1 MAVRSISESQSK
13 SKAVKLTFV
22 YLSLIV
28 GMVIVILPFLWMV
41 STSLKTPAAVFK
53 IPTVW
58 IPNPIVWENYPNAMT
73 VLPFVRYIMN
83 TAQITLLA
91 VIGATF
97 SGSLAAFAFARLR
110 WRGRNFMFV
119 LVLATL
125 MLPFQVIMI
134 PQFILFRSLQ
144 WLDTYLPLVVPAF
157 FGGSAFNIFLLR
169 QYFMTISRELDDA
182 AIIDGC
188 TRFGVYWRIILPLSK
203 AALMTVV
210 IFIVQNR
217 WQSFL
222 VPLIYLF
229 DQKKYTLALGLR
241 LFQDQYTTDWELM
254 MAAATVS
261 MLPVL
266 LVFYFGQRYFI
277 QGVVFT
283 GVKG

>member
-1 MAVRSISESQSK
+1 MVVRSIRESQSR
-13 SKAVKLTFV
+13 SYAFKLMFV
-22 YLSLIV
+22 YAVLVI
-28 GMVIVILPFLWMV
+28 GMVIVLMPFLWMV

-53 IPTVW
+53 IPTEW
-58 IPNPIVWENYPNAMT
+58 IPNPIVWANYPNAMT
-73 VLPFVRYIMN
+73 VLPFGRFILN
-83 TAQITLLA
+83 TTQITALA
-91 VIGATF
+91 VVGATL

-119 LVLATL
+119 LVLTTL

-134 PQFILFRSLQ
+134 PQFILFRELK

-169 QYFMTISRELDDA
+169 QYFMTISPELDDA

-188 TRFGVYWRIILPLSK
+188 SRFGVYWRIILPLSK

-254 MAAATVS
+254 MAAATVT
-261 MLPVL
+261 MIPVL
-266 LVFYFGQRYFI
+266 LVFYFGQHYFI
-277 QGVVFT
+277 QGIVFT

>member
-1 MAVRSISESQSK
+1 MVVRSIRESQSR
-13 SKAVKLTFV
+13 SNAFKLTFV
-22 YLSLIV
+22 YAVLVI
-28 GMVIVILPFLWMV
+28 GMVIVLMPFLWMV

-53 IPTVW
+53 IPTEW
-58 IPNPIVWENYPNAMT
+58 IPNPIVWANYPNAMT
-73 VLPFVRYIMN
+73 VLPFGRFILN
-83 TAQITLLA
+83 TAQITALA
-91 VIGATF
+91 VVGATL

-119 LVLATL
+119 LVLTTL

-134 PQFILFRSLQ
+134 PQFILFRELK

-169 QYFMTISRELDDA
+169 QYFMTISPELDDA

-188 TRFGVYWRIILPLSK
+188 SRFGVYWRIILPLSK

-254 MAAATVS
+254 MAAATVT
-261 MLPVL
+261 MIPVL
-266 LVFYFGQRYFI
+266 LVFYFGQHYFI
-277 QGVVFT
+277 QGIVFT

>member
-1 MAVRSISESQSK
+1 MVVRSISGSQSR
-13 SKAVKLTFV
+13 ARAFKLTFI
-22 YLSLIV
+22 YLALGV

-41 STSLKTPAAVFK
+41 STSLKTPADIFK

-58 IPNPIVWENYPNAMT
+58 IPNPIVWENYPNSMT
-73 VLPFVRYIMN
+73 ILPFGRFILN
-83 TAQITLLA
+83 TAKITGLA
-91 VIGATF
+91 VVGATL

-119 LVLATL
+119 LVLSTL

-134 PQFILFRSLQ
+134 PQFILFRELE

-169 QYFMTISRELDDA
+169 QYFMTISPELDDA

-188 TRFGVYWRIILPLSK
+188 SRFGVYWRIILPLSK

-241 LFQDQYTTDWELM
+241 LFQDQYTTEWELM

-261 MLPVL
+261 MIPVL
-266 LVFYFGQRYFI
+266 LVFYYGQRYFI

>member
-1 MAVRSISESQSK
+1 M
-13 SKAVKLTFV
+13 TFIYIV
-22 YLSLIV
+22 LAV

-41 STSLKTPAAVFK
+41 STSLKTPADIFK

-73 VLPFVRYIMN
+73 ILPFGRFILN
-83 TAQITLLA
+83 TAKITGLA
-91 VIGATF
+91 VVGATL

-119 LVLATL
+119 LVLSTL

-134 PQFILFRSLQ
+134 PQFILFRELE

-169 QYFMTISRELDDA
+169 QYFMTISPELDDA

-188 TRFGVYWRIILPLSK
+188 SRFGVYWRIILPLSK

-241 LFQDQYTTDWELM
+241 LFQDQYTTEWELM

-261 MLPVL
+261 MIPVL
-266 LVFYFGQRYFI
+266 LVFYYGQRYFI

>member
-1 MAVRSISESQSK
+1 MVVRSISGSQSRYRAFK
-13 SKAVKLTFV
+13 MTFIYIV
-22 YLSLIV
+22 LAV

-41 STSLKTPAAVFK
+41 STSLKTPADIFK

-58 IPNPIVWENYPNAMT
+58 IPDPIVWANYPNAMT
-73 VLPFVRYIMN
+73 ILPFGRFILN
-83 TAQITLLA
+83 TAKITGLA
-91 VIGATF
+91 VVGATL

-119 LVLATL
+119 LVLSTL

-134 PQFILFRSLQ
+134 PQFILFRELE

-169 QYFMTISRELDDA
+169 QYFMTISPELDDA

-188 TRFGVYWRIILPLSK
+188 SRFGVYWRIILPLSK

-241 LFQDQYTTDWELM
+241 LFQDQYTTEWELM

-261 MLPVL
+261 MIPVL
-266 LVFYFGQRYFI
+266 LVFYYGQRYFI

>member
-1 MAVRSISESQSK
+1 MVVRSISGSQSRYRAFK
-13 SKAVKLTFV
+13 MTFIYIV
-22 YLSLIV
+22 LAV

-41 STSLKTPAAVFK
+41 STSLKTPADIFK

-58 IPNPIVWENYPNAMT
+58 VPNPIVWANYPNAMT
-73 VLPFVRYIMN
+73 ILPFGRFILN
-83 TAQITLLA
+83 TAKITGLA
-91 VIGATF
+91 VVGATL

-119 LVLATL
+119 LVLSTL

-134 PQFILFRSLQ
+134 PQFILFRELE

-169 QYFMTISRELDDA
+169 QYFMTISPELDDA

-188 TRFGVYWRIILPLSK
+188 SRFGVYWRIILPLSK

-241 LFQDQYTTDWELM
+241 LFQDQYTTEWELM

-261 MLPVL
+261 MIPVL
-266 LVFYFGQRYFI
+266 LVFYYGQRYFI

>member
-1 MAVRSISESQSK
+1 MVVRSISGSQSRTRAFK
-13 SKAVKLTFV
+13 MTFI
-22 YLSLIV
+22 YLALAV

-41 STSLKTPAAVFK
+41 STSLKTPADIFK

-58 IPNPIVWENYPNAMT
+58 IPNPIVWDNYPNSMT
-73 VLPFVRYIMN
+73 ILPFGRFILN
-83 TAQITLLA
+83 TSKITGLA
-91 VIGATF
+91 VVGATF

-119 LVLATL
+119 LVLSTL

-134 PQFILFRSLQ
+134 PQFILFRELE

-169 QYFMTISRELDDA
+169 QYFMTISPELDDA

-188 TRFGVYWRIILPLSK
+188 SRFGVYWRIILPLSK

-241 LFQDQYTTDWELM
+241 LFQDQYTTEWELM

-261 MLPVL
+261 MVPVL

>member
-1 MAVRSISESQSK
+1 MVMRSIRESQSR
-13 SKAVKLTFV
+13 SNAFKLTFV
-22 YLSLIV
+22 YAVLVI
-28 GMVIVILPFLWMV
+28 GMVIVLMPFLWMV

-53 IPTVW
+53 IPTEW
-58 IPNPIVWENYPNAMT
+58 IPNPIVWANYPNAMT
-73 VLPFVRYIMN
+73 VLPFGRFILN
-83 TAQITLLA
+83 TAQITALA
-91 VIGATF
+91 VVGATL

-119 LVLATL
+119 LVLTTL

-134 PQFILFRSLQ
+134 PQFILFRELK

-169 QYFMTISRELDDA
+169 QYFMTISPELDDA

-188 TRFGVYWRIILPLSK
+188 SRFGVYWRIILPLSK

-254 MAAATVS
+254 MAAATVT
-261 MLPVL
+261 MIPVL
-266 LVFYFGQRYFI
+266 LVFYFGQHYFI
-277 QGVVFT
+277 QGIVFT

>member
-22 YLSLIV
+22 YLALIV

-58 IPNPIVWENYPNAMT
+58 IPNPIVWENYPNSMT

>member
-1 MAVRSISESQSK
+1 MVVRSISGSQSRYR
-13 SKAVKLTFV
+13 TFKIT
-22 YLSLIV
+22 LIYVVLAV

-41 STSLKTPAAVFK
+41 STSLKTPADIFK

-58 IPNPIVWENYPNAMT
+58 LPNPIVWANYPNAMT
-73 VLPFVRYIMN
+73 ILPFGRFILN
-83 TAQITLLA
+83 TAKITGLA
-91 VIGATF
+91 VVGATF

-119 LVLATL
+119 LVLSTL

-134 PQFILFRSLQ
+134 PQFILFRELE

-169 QYFMTISRELDDA
+169 QYFMTISPELDDA

-188 TRFGVYWRIILPLSK
+188 SRFGVYWRIILPLSK

-241 LFQDQYTTDWELM
+241 LFQDQYTTEWELM

-261 MLPVL
+261 MIPVL
-266 LVFYFGQRYFI
+266 LVFYYGQRYFI

>member
-1 MAVRSISESQSK
+1 MVVRSISGSQSR
-13 SKAVKLTFV
+13 SRTVKMAFIYVALA
-22 YLSLIV
+22 V

-41 STSLKTPAAVFK
+41 STSLKTPADIFK

-58 IPNPIVWENYPNAMT
+58 VPNPIVWENYPNAMT
-73 VLPFVRYIMN
+73 ILPFGRFILN
-83 TAQITLLA
+83 TAKITGLA
-91 VIGATF
+91 VVGATL

-119 LVLATL
+119 LVLSTL

-134 PQFILFRSLQ
+134 PQFILFRELE

-169 QYFMTISRELDDA
+169 QYFMTISPELDDA

-188 TRFGVYWRIILPLSK
+188 SRFGVYWRIILPLSK

-241 LFQDQYTTDWELM
+241 LFQDQYTTEWELM

-261 MLPVL
+261 MIPVL
-266 LVFYFGQRYFI
+266 LVFYYGQRYFI

>member
-1 MAVRSISESQSK
+1 
-13 SKAVKLTFV
+13 
-22 YLSLIV
+22 
-28 GMVIVILPFLWMV
+28 MVIVILPFLWMV
-41 STSLKTPAAVFK
+41 STSLKTPADIFK

-58 IPNPIVWENYPNAMT
+58 IPNPIVWENYPNSMT
-73 VLPFVRYIMN
+73 ILPFGRFILN
-83 TAQITLLA
+83 TAKITGLA
-91 VIGATF
+91 VVGATF

-119 LVLATL
+119 LVLSTL

-134 PQFILFRSLQ
+134 PQFILFRELE

-169 QYFMTISRELDDA
+169 QYFMTISPELDDA

-188 TRFGVYWRIILPLSK
+188 SRFGVYWRIILPLSK

-241 LFQDQYTTDWELM
+241 LFQDQYTTEWELM

-261 MLPVL
+261 MVPVL

>member
-13 SKAVKLTFV
+13 SKAVKLTLV
-22 YLSLIV
+22 YLALIV

-58 IPNPIVWENYPNAMT
+58 IPNPIVWENYPNSMT

>member
-1 MAVRSISESQSK
+1 MVVRSISGSQSRYR
-13 SKAVKLTFV
+13 TFKIT
-22 YLSLIV
+22 LIYVVLAV

-41 STSLKTPAAVFK
+41 STSLKTPADIFK

-58 IPNPIVWENYPNAMT
+58 VPNPIVWENYPNAMT
-73 VLPFVRYIMN
+73 ILPFGRFILN
-83 TAQITLLA
+83 TAKITGLA
-91 VIGATF
+91 VVGATF

-119 LVLATL
+119 LVLSTL

-134 PQFILFRSLQ
+134 PQFILFRELE

-169 QYFMTISRELDDA
+169 QYFMTISPELDDA

-188 TRFGVYWRIILPLSK
+188 SRFGVYWRIILPLSK

-241 LFQDQYTTDWELM
+241 LFQDQYTTEWELM

-261 MLPVL
+261 MIPVL
-266 LVFYFGQRYFI
+266 LVFYYGQRYFI

>member
-1 MAVRSISESQSK
+1 MVVRSISGSQSRYRAFK
-13 SKAVKLTFV
+13 MTFIYIV
-22 YLSLIV
+22 LAV

-41 STSLKTPAAVFK
+41 STSLKTPADIFK

-58 IPNPIVWENYPNAMT
+58 VPNPIVWANYPNAMT
-73 VLPFVRYIMN
+73 ILPFGRFILN
-83 TAQITLLA
+83 TAKITGLA
-91 VIGATF
+91 VVGATF

-119 LVLATL
+119 LVLSTL

-134 PQFILFRSLQ
+134 PQFILFRELE

-169 QYFMTISRELDDA
+169 QYFMTISPELDDA

-188 TRFGVYWRIILPLSK
+188 SRFGVYWRIILPLSK

-241 LFQDQYTTDWELM
+241 LFQDQYTTEWELM

-261 MLPVL
+261 MIPVL
-266 LVFYFGQRYFI
+266 LVFYYGQRYFI

>member
-1 MAVRSISESQSK
+1 MVLRSISGSQSRYR
-13 SKAVKLTFV
+13 TFKIT
-22 YLSLIV
+22 LIYVVLAV

-41 STSLKTPAAVFK
+41 STSLKTPADIFK

-58 IPNPIVWENYPNAMT
+58 VPNPIVWENYPNAMT
-73 VLPFVRYIMN
+73 ILPFGRFILN
-83 TAQITLLA
+83 TAKITGLA
-91 VIGATF
+91 VVGATL

-119 LVLATL
+119 LVLSTL

-134 PQFILFRSLQ
+134 PQFILFRELE

-169 QYFMTISRELDDA
+169 QYFMTISPELDDA

-188 TRFGVYWRIILPLSK
+188 SRFGVYWRIILPLSK

-241 LFQDQYTTDWELM
+241 LFQDQYTTEWELM

-261 MLPVL
+261 MIPVL
-266 LVFYFGQRYFI
+266 LVFYYGQRYFI

>member
-1 MAVRSISESQSK
+1 MVMRSIRESLSR
-13 SKAVKLTFV
+13 SYAFKLTFIYAV
-22 YLSLIV
+22 LVI
-28 GMVIVILPFLWMV
+28 GMVIVLMPFLWMV

-53 IPTVW
+53 IPTEW
-58 IPNPIVWENYPNAMT
+58 IPNPIVWANYPNAMT
-73 VLPFVRYIMN
+73 ILPFGRFILN
-83 TAQITLLA
+83 TAQITALA
-91 VIGATF
+91 VVGATL

-119 LVLATL
+119 LVLTTL

-134 PQFILFRSLQ
+134 PQFILFRELK
-144 WLDTYLPLVVPAF
+144 WLDTYHPLVVQTF
-157 FGGSAFNIFLLR
+157 FGGSAVNIFLLR
-169 QYFMTISRELDDA
+169 QYFMTILPELDDA

-188 TRFGVYWRIILPLSK
+188 SRFGVYWRIILPLSK

-210 IFIVQNR
+210 RFIVQNR

-241 LFQDQYTTDWELM
+241 RFQDQYTTDWELM
-254 MAAATVS
+254 MAAATVT
-261 MLPVL
+261 MIPVL
-266 LVFYFGQRYFI
+266 LVFYFGQHYFI
-277 QGVVFT
+277 QGIVFT

>member
-1 MAVRSISESQSK
+1 MAVRSISESRSK

-22 YLSLIV
+22 YLTLLV

-58 IPNPIVWENYPNAMT
+58 IPNPIVWENYPNSMT

>member
-1 MAVRSISESQSK
+1 MVVRSISGSQSR
-13 SKAVKLTFV
+13 SRTFKMTLV
-22 YLSLIV
+22 YIALAV

-41 STSLKTPAAVFK
+41 STSLKTPADIFK

-58 IPNPIVWENYPNAMT
+58 VPNPIVWENYPNAMT
-73 VLPFVRYIMN
+73 ILPFGRFILN
-83 TAQITLLA
+83 TAKITGLA
-91 VIGATF
+91 VVGATL

-119 LVLATL
+119 LVLSTL

-134 PQFILFRSLQ
+134 PQFILFRELE

-169 QYFMTISRELDDA
+169 QYFMTISPELDDA

-188 TRFGVYWRIILPLSK
+188 SRFGVYWRIILPLSK

-241 LFQDQYTTDWELM
+241 LFQDQYTTEWELM

-261 MLPVL
+261 MIPVL
-266 LVFYFGQRYFI
+266 LVFYYGQRYFI

>member
-1 MAVRSISESQSK
+1 MVVRSIRESQSR
-13 SKAVKLTFV
+13 SNAFKLTFV
-22 YLSLIV
+22 YAVLVI
-28 GMVIVILPFLWMV
+28 GMVIVLMPFLWMV

-53 IPTVW
+53 IPTEW
-58 IPNPIVWENYPNAMT
+58 IPNPIVWANYPNAMT
-73 VLPFVRYIMN
+73 VLPFGRFILN
-83 TAQITLLA
+83 TAQITALA
-91 VIGATF
+91 VVGATL

-119 LVLATL
+119 LVLTTL

-134 PQFILFRSLQ
+134 PQFILFRELK

-169 QYFMTISRELDDA
+169 QYFMTISPELDDA

-188 TRFGVYWRIILPLSK
+188 SRFGVYWRIILPLSK
-203 AALMTVV
+203 AALMTVI

-241 LFQDQYTTDWELM
+241 LFQDQYTVEWELM
-254 MAAATVS
+254 MAAATVT
-261 MLPVL
+261 MVPVL
-266 LVFYFGQRYFI
+266 FVFYFGQRLFI

>member
-1 MAVRSISESQSK
+1 MVVRSISGSQRRYR
-13 SKAVKLTFV
+13 TFKMT
-22 YLSLIV
+22 LIYV
-28 GMVIVILPFLWMV
+28 VLATGMVIVILPFLWMV
-41 STSLKTPAAVFK
+41 STSLKTPADIFK

-58 IPNPIVWENYPNAMT
+58 VPDPIVWANYSNAMT
-73 VLPFVRYIMN
+73 ILPFGRFILN
-83 TAQITLLA
+83 TAKITGLA
-91 VIGATF
+91 VVGATF

-119 LVLATL
+119 LVLSTL

-134 PQFILFRSLQ
+134 PQFILFRELE

-169 QYFMTISRELDDA
+169 QYFMTISPELDDA

-188 TRFGVYWRIILPLSK
+188 SRFGVYWRIILPLSK

-241 LFQDQYTTDWELM
+241 LFQDQYTTEWELM

-261 MLPVL
+261 MIPVL
-266 LVFYFGQRYFI
+266 LVFYYGQRYFI

>member
-1 MAVRSISESQSK
+1 MVVRSISGSQSR
-13 SKAVKLTFV
+13 SRTVKMTFI
-22 YLSLIV
+22 YIALAV

-41 STSLKTPAAVFK
+41 STSLKTPADIFK

-58 IPNPIVWENYPNAMT
+58 VPNPIVWENYPNAMT
-73 VLPFVRYIMN
+73 ILPFGRFILN
-83 TAQITLLA
+83 TAKITGLA
-91 VIGATF
+91 VVGATL

-119 LVLATL
+119 LVLSTL

-134 PQFILFRSLQ
+134 PQFILFRELE

-169 QYFMTISRELDDA
+169 QYFMTISPELDDA

-188 TRFGVYWRIILPLSK
+188 SRFGVYWRIILPLSK

-241 LFQDQYTTDWELM
+241 LFQDQYTTEWELM

-261 MLPVL
+261 MIPVL
-266 LVFYFGQRYFI
+266 LVFYYGQRYFI

>member
-1 MAVRSISESQSK
+1 M
-13 SKAVKLTFV
+13 
-22 YLSLIV
+22 
-28 GMVIVILPFLWMV
+28 PFLWMV

-53 IPTVW
+53 IPTEW
-58 IPNPIVWENYPNAMT
+58 IPNPIVWANYPNAMT
-73 VLPFVRYIMN
+73 ILPFGRFILN
-83 TAQITLLA
+83 TAQITALA
-91 VIGATF
+91 VVGATL

-119 LVLATL
+119 LVLTTL

-134 PQFILFRSLQ
+134 PQFILFRELK

-169 QYFMTISRELDDA
+169 QYFMTISPELDDA

-188 TRFGVYWRIILPLSK
+188 SRFGVYWRIILPLSK

-254 MAAATVS
+254 MAAATVT
-261 MLPVL
+261 MIPVL
-266 LVFYFGQRYFI
+266 LVFYFGQHYFI
-277 QGVVFT
+277 QGIVFT

>member
-1 MAVRSISESQSK
+1 MGLRSIRESQSR
-13 SKAVKLTFV
+13 SQSFKLTIIYFALV
-22 YLSLIV
+22 V
-28 GMVIVILPFLWMV
+28 GMAIVIMPFLWML
-41 STSLKTPAAVFK
+41 STSLKTPAAIFK
-53 IPTVW
+53 IPTQW
-58 IPNPIVWENYPNAMT
+58 IPNPVVWANYPDSMT
-73 VLPFVRYIMN
+73 ILPFVRFIYN
-83 TAQITLLA
+83 TTKITGLA
-91 VIGATF
+91 VVGATF

-134 PQFILFRSLQ
+134 PQFILFRELQ

-169 QYFMTISRELDDA
+169 QYFMTISPELDDA

-188 TRFGVYWRIILPLSK
+188 NRFGVYWRIILPLSK

-229 DQKKYTLALGLR
+229 DQRKYTLALGLR
-241 LFQDQYTTDWELM
+241 LFQDQYTTEWELM

-261 MLPVL
+261 MIPVL
-266 LVFYFGQRYFI
+266 LVFYFGQKYFI

>member
-13 SKAVKLTFV
+13 SKAVKLTIV
-22 YLSLIV
+22 YLALIV

-58 IPNPIVWENYPNAMT
+58 IPNPIVWENYPNSMT

-261 MLPVL
+261 VLPVL

>member
-1 MAVRSISESQSK
+1 MVVRSISGSQSRYR
-13 SKAVKLTFV
+13 TFKISIIYV
-22 YLSLIV
+22 VLAV

-41 STSLKTPAAVFK
+41 STSLKTPADIFK

-58 IPNPIVWENYPNAMT
+58 FPNPIVWENYPNAMT
-73 VLPFVRYIMN
+73 ILPFGRFILN
-83 TAQITLLA
+83 TAKITGLA
-91 VIGATF
+91 VVGATF

-119 LVLATL
+119 LVLSTL

-134 PQFILFRSLQ
+134 PQFILFRELE

-169 QYFMTISRELDDA
+169 QYFMTISPELDDA

-188 TRFGVYWRIILPLSK
+188 SRFGVYWRIILPLSK

-241 LFQDQYTTDWELM
+241 LFQDQYTTEWELM

-261 MLPVL
+261 MIPVL
-266 LVFYFGQRYFI
+266 LVFYYGQRYFI

>member
-1 MAVRSISESQSK
+1 MVVRSISGSQSRYR
-13 SKAVKLTFV
+13 TFKISIIYV
-22 YLSLIV
+22 VLAV

-41 STSLKTPAAVFK
+41 STSLKTPADIFK

-58 IPNPIVWENYPNAMT
+58 LPNPIVWANYPNAMT
-73 VLPFVRYIMN
+73 ILPFGRFILN
-83 TAQITLLA
+83 TAKITGLA
-91 VIGATF
+91 VVGATF

-119 LVLATL
+119 LVLSTL

-134 PQFILFRSLQ
+134 PQFILFRELE

-169 QYFMTISRELDDA
+169 QYFMTISPELDDA

-188 TRFGVYWRIILPLSK
+188 SRFGVYWRIILPLSK

-241 LFQDQYTTDWELM
+241 LFQDQYTTEWELM

-261 MLPVL
+261 MIPVL
-266 LVFYFGQRYFI
+266 LVFYYGQRYFI

>member
-13 SKAVKLTFV
+13 SKAFKLTFV
-22 YLSLIV
+22 YLALMV

-58 IPNPIVWENYPNAMT
+58 VPNPIVWENYPNAMT
-73 VLPFVRYIMN
+73 VLPFIRYIFN
-83 TAQITLLA
+83 TAQITFLA

-134 PQFILFRSLQ
+134 PQFILFRSLH

>member
-1 MAVRSISESQSK
+1 MVVRSISGSQSRYR
-13 SKAVKLTFV
+13 TFKIT
-22 YLSLIV
+22 LIYVVLAV

-41 STSLKTPAAVFK
+41 STSLKTPADIFK

-73 VLPFVRYIMN
+73 ILPFGRFILN
-83 TAQITLLA
+83 TAKITGLA
-91 VIGATF
+91 VVGATF

-119 LVLATL
+119 LVLSTL

-134 PQFILFRSLQ
+134 PQFILFRELE

-169 QYFMTISRELDDA
+169 QYFMTISPELDDA

-188 TRFGVYWRIILPLSK
+188 SRFGVYWRIILPLSK

-241 LFQDQYTTDWELM
+241 LFQDQYTTEWELM
-254 MAAATVS
+254 IAAATVS
-261 MLPVL
+261 MIPVL
-266 LVFYFGQRYFI
+266 LVFYYGQRYFI

>member
-1 MAVRSISESQSK
+1 MVLRYIRESQRR
-13 SKAVKLTFV
+13 
-22 YLSLIV
+22 SLAFKMSFIYAILV
-28 GMVIVILPFLWMV
+28 IGMVVVLMPFLWMV

-58 IPNPIVWENYPNAMT
+58 IPNPIVWANYPNALT
-73 VLPFVRYIMN
+73 ILPFGRFILN
-83 TAQITLLA
+83 TTQITTLA
-91 VIGATF
+91 VVGATL

-119 LVLATL
+119 LVLTTL

-134 PQFILFRSLQ
+134 PQFILFRELK

-169 QYFMTISRELDDA
+169 QYFMTISPELDDA

-188 TRFGVYWRIILPLSK
+188 SRFGVYWRIILPLSK

-241 LFQDQYTTDWELM
+241 LFQDQYTVEWEMM
-254 MAAATVS
+254 MAAATVT
-261 MLPVL
+261 MVPVL
-266 LVFYFGQRYFI
+266 LVFYFGQRFFI

>member
-1 MAVRSISESQSK
+1 MVVRSISGSK
-13 SKAVKLTFV
+13 SRYRAFKMAFIYTALA
-22 YLSLIV
+22 V
-28 GMVIVILPFLWMV
+28 GMVVVILPFLWMV
-41 STSLKTPAAVFK
+41 STSLKTPADIFK

-58 IPNPIVWENYPNAMT
+58 IPNPIVWANYPNAMT
-73 VLPFVRYIMN
+73 ILPFGRFILN
-83 TAQITLLA
+83 TAKITGLA
-91 VIGATF
+91 VVGATL

-119 LVLATL
+119 LVLSTL

-134 PQFILFRSLQ
+134 PQFILFRELE

-169 QYFMTISRELDDA
+169 QYFMTISPELDDA

-188 TRFGVYWRIILPLSK
+188 SRFGVYWRIILPLSK

-241 LFQDQYTTDWELM
+241 LFQDQYTTEWELM

-261 MLPVL
+261 MIPVL
-266 LVFYFGQRYFI
+266 LVFYYGQRYFI

>member
-1 MAVRSISESQSK
+1 MVGSIRGSQRRSHALKMS
-13 SKAVKLTFV
+13 VV
-22 YLSLIV
+22 YLLLIV
-28 GMVIVILPFLWMV
+28 GMMAVMMPFLWMV

-53 IPTVW
+53 IPTEW
-58 IPNPIVWENYPNAMT
+58 IPNPIVWANYPNSMT
-73 VLPFVRYIMN
+73 ILPFGRFIVNTTYITVM
-83 TAQITLLA
+83 A
-91 VIGATF
+91 VIGATL
-97 SGSLAAFAFARLR
+97 SGALAAYAFARLR
-110 WRGRNFMFV
+110 WRGRDWMFV

-134 PQFILFRSLQ
+134 PQFILFRALD
-144 WLDTYLPLVVPAF
+144 WLDTYLPLIVPAF

-169 QYFMTISRELDDA
+169 QYFMTISPELDDA

-188 TRFGVYWRIILPLSK
+188 SKLGVFWRIILPLSK
-203 AALMTVV
+203 PALMTVV
-210 IFIVQNR
+210 IFIIQNR

-222 VPLIYLF
+222 VPLIYIF

-241 LFQDQYTTDWELM
+241 LFQDQYHTEWELM

-261 MLPVL
+261 MMPVL
-266 LVFYFGQRYFI
+266 VIFYFGQRYFI

>member
-1 MAVRSISESQSK
+1 MVVRSIIGSQSRYR
-13 SKAVKLTFV
+13 TFKIT
-22 YLSLIV
+22 LIYVVLAV

-41 STSLKTPAAVFK
+41 STSLKTPADIFK

-58 IPNPIVWENYPNAMT
+58 VPNPIVWENYPNAMT
-73 VLPFVRYIMN
+73 ILPFGRFILN
-83 TAQITLLA
+83 TAKITGLA
-91 VIGATF
+91 VVGATF

-119 LVLATL
+119 LVLSTL

-134 PQFILFRSLQ
+134 PQFILFRELE

-169 QYFMTISRELDDA
+169 QYFMTISPELDDA

-188 TRFGVYWRIILPLSK
+188 SRFGVYWRIILPLSK

-241 LFQDQYTTDWELM
+241 LFQDQYTTEWELM

-261 MLPVL
+261 MIPVL
-266 LVFYFGQRYFI
+266 LVFYYGQRYFI

>member
-1 MAVRSISESQSK
+1 MVVRSISGSQSRTRAFK
-13 SKAVKLTFV
+13 MTLI
-22 YLSLIV
+22 YLALAV

-41 STSLKTPAAVFK
+41 STSLKTPADIFK

-58 IPNPIVWENYPNAMT
+58 IPNPIVWDNYPNSMT
-73 VLPFVRYIMN
+73 ILPFGRFILN
-83 TAQITLLA
+83 TSKITGLA
-91 VIGATF
+91 VVGATF

-119 LVLATL
+119 LVLSTL

-134 PQFILFRSLQ
+134 PQFILFRELE

-169 QYFMTISRELDDA
+169 QYFMTISPELDDA

-188 TRFGVYWRIILPLSK
+188 SRFGVYWRIILPLSK

-241 LFQDQYTTDWELM
+241 LFQDQYTTEWELM

-261 MLPVL
+261 MVPVL

>member
-1 MAVRSISESQSK
+1 MVVRSIRESQSR
-13 SKAVKLTFV
+13 SNAFKLTFV
-22 YLSLIV
+22 YAVLVI
-28 GMVIVILPFLWMV
+28 GMVIVLMPFLWMV

-53 IPTVW
+53 IPTEW
-58 IPNPIVWENYPNAMT
+58 IPNPIVWANYPNAMT
-73 VLPFVRYIMN
+73 VLPFGRFILN
-83 TAQITLLA
+83 TAQITALA
-91 VIGATF
+91 VVGATL

-119 LVLATL
+119 LVLTTL

-134 PQFILFRSLQ
+134 PQFILFRELK

-169 QYFMTISRELDDA
+169 QYFMTISPELDDA

-188 TRFGVYWRIILPLSK
+188 SRFGVYWRIILPLSK

-241 LFQDQYTTDWELM
+241 LFQDQYTTEWELM
-254 MAAATVS
+254 MAAATVT
-261 MLPVL
+261 MIPVL
-266 LVFYFGQRYFI
+266 LVFYFGQHYFI
-277 QGVVFT
+277 QGIVFT

>member
-1 MAVRSISESQSK
+1 MVVRSISGSQSR
-13 SKAVKLTFV
+13 SRTVKMTFI
-22 YLSLIV
+22 YIALAV

-41 STSLKTPAAVFK
+41 STSLKTPADIFK

-58 IPNPIVWENYPNAMT
+58 VPNPIVWENYPNAMT
-73 VLPFVRYIMN
+73 ILPFGRFILN
-83 TAQITLLA
+83 TAKITGLA
-91 VIGATF
+91 VVGATL

-119 LVLATL
+119 LVLSTL

-134 PQFILFRSLQ
+134 PQFILFRELA

-169 QYFMTISRELDDA
+169 QYFMTISPELDDA

-188 TRFGVYWRIILPLSK
+188 SRFGVYWRIILPLSK

-241 LFQDQYTTDWELM
+241 LFQDQYTTEWELM

-261 MLPVL
+261 MIPVL
-266 LVFYFGQRYFI
+266 LVFYYGQRYFI

>member
-1 MAVRSISESQSK
+1 MVVRSISGSQSR
-13 SKAVKLTFV
+13 SRTVKMTFI
-22 YLSLIV
+22 YIALAV

-41 STSLKTPAAVFK
+41 STSLKTPADIFK

-73 VLPFVRYIMN
+73 ILPFGRFILN
-83 TAQITLLA
+83 TAKITGLA
-91 VIGATF
+91 VVGATL

-119 LVLATL
+119 LVLSTL

-134 PQFILFRSLQ
+134 PQFILFRELE

-169 QYFMTISRELDDA
+169 QYFMTISPELDDA

-188 TRFGVYWRIILPLSK
+188 SRFGVYWRIILPLSK

-241 LFQDQYTTDWELM
+241 FFQGTFGTEWNSLM
-254 MAAATVS
+254 AVS
-261 MLPVL
+261 
-266 LVFYFGQRYFI
+266 LVVMMPLIVVFFFTQKYFI

-283 GVKG
+283 GYK

>member
-1 MAVRSISESQSK
+1 MAVRSISESQSR
-13 SKAVKLTFV
+13 SKAFKLTFV
-22 YLSLIV
+22 YLALMV

-58 IPNPIVWENYPNAMT
+58 VPNPIVWENYPNAMT
-73 VLPFVRYIMN
+73 VLPFVRYILN
-83 TAQITLLA
+83 TAQITFLA

-188 TRFGVYWRIILPLSK
+188 TRFGVYWRIIIPLSK